1 MWAPVQSQSVRQP
14 VPFGKYLL
22 LDRISVGGMAEV
34 FKAKSYGV
42 EGFEKVI
49 AIKRILPS
57 MGEDRD
63 FIKMFID
70 EAKIAGQLS
79 HANICQIFELGKI
92 GGSHFIAMEYIW
104 GKDLLQIQNRC
115 KRRGRVVPVA
125 MACYIIAKACEG
137 LHYSHKRRDPMGQPL
152 EIVHRDCSPQN
163 ILISYEGEVKVIDFG
178 IARAASRSS
187 RTQAGV
193 LKGKFGYMSPE
204 QVRGLPLDRRSDIFS
219 LGTVLY
225 ESLTG
230 ERLFVGES
238 DFSTLEKVRNADVT
252 PPSELNKD
260 IPPRVETIVL
270 KALSRDREKRYQWC
284 SEMQADLQS
293 YLTAQA
299 DVFASKSLGEE
310 IRELF
315 AKELARE
322 KQQLEQ
328 YKRVGRDGLIK
339 GMPSADAE
347 RQLEIDD
354 ELGEAPPLEGDPTVL
369 GGPDFDAMLADLE
382 PGESKLPAGLRAA
395 AEMDIADAFEENPT
409 EIYGDIDDVA
419 RPSPGAAAGKPRPTI
434 AHSSAPPPVVSAGAL
449 SPRDLGASQ
458 PARPPAGTPTESPR
472 LAPLGGPGTG
482 PGAPRSANP
491 SQPMP
496 VGPNGPGSRPG
507 FDPSGS
513 FASHP
518 AGQAAMTPDY
528 PRHHGP
534 YDPRG
539 RHQTIAAA
547 PLMQSGRRRTN
558 AVRDIAIGVG
568 IAALVLIAFA
578 LGRQYLAGGD
588 DGEEQASNG
597 AIAVSVAGVKSAEV
611 LLDGEAAGTAIS
623 GDKLMLAAAAGD
635 HEVEVRAGDQTCVR
649 KVTVSGGGVAKIEC
663 SLAAAVPPAPDA
675 APTTVALALDAGVPP
690 ADAAEVDD
698 NDRDDADRDETPE
711 QRRKRLEERKK
722 RAEERK
728 ERREREQR
736 EREKREREKREKEL
750 AAKDVGWL
758 VCNSSPFARV
768 IIDGRNTGKMT
779 PMSKAE
785 KIALKPGRHRVTF
798 VVGDDKFTYG
808 VTIVKGKTKTL
819 YRVLKPK

>member
-1 MWAPVQSQSVRQP
+1 MWAPVQSLSVRQP

-92 GGSHFIAMEYIW
+92 QGSHFIAMEYVW

-115 KRRGRVVPVA
+115 KRLGRVVPVQ

-137 LHYSHKRRDPMGQPL
+137 LHYAHKKRDPMGNPL

-163 ILISYEGEVKVIDFG
+163 ILVSYEGEVKVIDFG

-252 PPSELNKD
+252 PPRELNSE
-260 IPPRVETIVL
+260 IPEQVERIVL

-284 SEMQADLQS
+284 SEMQAELQA
-293 YLTAQA
+293 YLTAQR
-299 DVFASKSLGEE
+299 DVFASKSLGES
-310 IRELF
+310 IREMF
-315 AKELARE
+315 DRELTRE
-322 KQQLEQ
+322 KAQLEQ

-339 GMPSADAE
+339 GQAHATAE
-347 RQLEIDD
+347 TELEIDE

-369 GGPDFDAMLADLE
+369 GGPEFDDLKDPPE
-382 PGESKLPAGLRAA
+382 QNRPEVSEGLRAA
-395 AEMDIADAFEENPT
+395 AKMDLAEAFDEHPT
-409 EIYGDIDDVA
+409 EIYGEVDETGGPPP
-419 RPSPGAAAGKPRPTI
+419 RGSPSSRPTI
-434 AHSSAPPPVVSAGAL
+434 AHPSAPPPVVAGAL
-449 SPRDLGASQ
+449 SPRTFNGPQ
-458 PARPPAGTPTESPR
+458 PPRPPPAGTPTGSPR
-472 LAPLGGPGTG
+472 LASPSGP
-482 PGAPRSANP
+482 PPP
-491 SQPMP
+491 HQPI
-496 VGPNGPGSRPG
+496 SHPG
-507 FDPSGS
+507 FDTSGAFAPLDHSGS
-513 FASHP
+513 
-518 AGQAAMTPDY
+518 Y
-528 PRHHGP
+528 PRGNPAHAVSYPGYP
-534 YDPRG
+534 RRDAYDPSSP
-539 RHQTIAAA
+539 AAI
-547 PLMQSGRRRTN
+547 PRPGRRGNT
-558 AVRDIAIGVG
+558 VRDIAIGVG
-568 IAALVLIAFA
+568 IAALVLALFA
-578 LGRQYLAGGD
+578 LGRSLLAGD
-588 DGEEQASNG
+588 EEADAEESG
-597 AIAVSVAGVKSAEV
+597 TIAVIIEGADSAEV
-611 LLDGEAAGTAIS
+611 LIDGEPAGEATA
-623 GDKLMLAAAAGD
+623 GKKLTLSAAAGS
-635 HEVEVRAGDQTCVR
+635 HEIEIRAAGREPCKKTVEVT
-649 KVTVSGGGVAKIEC
+649 GGEIVDLEC
-663 SLAAAVPPAPDA
+663 SFEPPP
-675 APTTVALALDAGVPP
+675 PP
-690 ADAAEVDD
+690 ADAAPPSVDAGVASGTD
-698 NDRDDADRDETPE
+698 LPEADPEETAE
-711 QRRKRLEERKK
+711 QREKRLEARRKREEERQK
-722 RAEERK
+722 REAER
-728 ERREREQR
+728 R
-736 EREKREREKREKEL
+736 EREKREREEREREK
-750 AAKDVGWL
+750 AAAEDVGWL

-768 IIDGRNTGKMT
+768 LIDGRNTGKMT
-779 PMSKAE
+779 PMSNAE
-785 KIALKPGRHRVTF
+785 KIPLKPGRHQVTF
-798 VVGDDKFTYG
+798 VVGDKKFNFG

-819 YRVLKPK
+819 YRVLKVN